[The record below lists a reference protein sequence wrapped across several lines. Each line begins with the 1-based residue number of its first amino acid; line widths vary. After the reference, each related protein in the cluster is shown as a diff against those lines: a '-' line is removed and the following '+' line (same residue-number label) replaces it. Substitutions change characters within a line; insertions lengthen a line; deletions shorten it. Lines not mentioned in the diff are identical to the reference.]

1 MGKKIL
7 TPIMGHPD
15 MSGRKAGNLI
25 FFNLIVLLNLYT
37 LASSHKMCKSI
48 KQNLK
53 NMKTEKKMPRTGELL
68 AMLQEAI
75 DVNGHHLTNAFITS
89 RTQVGHDTYS
99 GLKKGF
105 E

>member
-1 MGKKIL
+1 
-7 TPIMGHPD
+7 
-15 MSGRKAGNLI
+15 
-25 FFNLIVLLNLYT
+25 
-37 LASSHKMCKSI
+37 
-48 KQNLK
+48 
-53 NMKTEKKMPRTGELL
+53 MKTEKKMPRTGELL